1 MGSTRPVDGH
11 ASTTVMKACDLHG
24 LQWMVS
30 RFLPSKN
37 MAAVCMKVGKS
48 LLAKELSHGI
58 QYLEQLIKSV

>member
-1 MGSTRPVDGH
+1 
-11 ASTTVMKACDLHG
+11 MKACDLHG